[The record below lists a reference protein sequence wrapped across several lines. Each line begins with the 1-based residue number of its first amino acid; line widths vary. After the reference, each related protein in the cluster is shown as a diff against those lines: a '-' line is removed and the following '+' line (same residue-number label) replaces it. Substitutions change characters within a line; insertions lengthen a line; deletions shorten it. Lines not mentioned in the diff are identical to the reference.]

1 MDKSD
6 LSFIPTPEWFLKPI
20 IHSESLLSIA
30 HNPHVIELNMLKAEV
45 HLEIHYHLFPN
56 SQFSFCEL
64 DFFSRLFSFATL
76 YFTLVWRL

>member
-45 HLEIHYHLFPN
+45 HLEIHYYLFPN
-56 SQFSFCEL
+56 S
-64 DFFSRLFSFATL
+64 
-76 YFTLVWRL
+76 